1 MVALS
6 VVALAP
12 LCFMVSPPMAM
23 RAAVT
28 TTASVSPVPRFANL
42 AMEAASDVEE
52 ICDVIPDV
60 CQQIEADADA
70 VFSVIDE
77 NGDGGISRVELMQH
91 LTKAGYKTEAV
102 NMLFDK
108 LDTNKDDELS
118 REELRAGFLQYTP
131 LRSAPGLGAYNMDFI
146 TEIHADADALFNA
159 IDVDGNGSISKD
171 ELREHLKRVSEYS
184 FKAISNMFKL
194 LDVNKDGAVEKEELR
209 DAFVKYSALRQAIG
223 EGPNFK

>member
-171 ELREHLKRVSEYS
+171 ELR
-184 FKAISNMFKL
+184 
-194 LDVNKDGAVEKEELR
+194 
-209 DAFVKYSALRQAIG
+209 
-223 EGPNFK
+223 